1 MFPRLM
7 SVVVFTLNFMI
18 IDCDTCLLRDIACRD
33 CVVSVL
39 LGSPDSPDLL
49 ATISEPEERVI
60 ALLSSRGM
68 VPPLRFSVNQ
78 STEIGQ

>member
-7 SVVVFTLNFMI
+7 SVVAFTLIFMI
-18 IDCDTCLLRDIACRD
+18 IDCDTCLLRDIACHD

-39 LGSPDSPDLL
+39 LGSPDSPGLL

-68 VPPLRFSVNQ
+68 VPPLRFSVN
-78 STEIGQ
+78 